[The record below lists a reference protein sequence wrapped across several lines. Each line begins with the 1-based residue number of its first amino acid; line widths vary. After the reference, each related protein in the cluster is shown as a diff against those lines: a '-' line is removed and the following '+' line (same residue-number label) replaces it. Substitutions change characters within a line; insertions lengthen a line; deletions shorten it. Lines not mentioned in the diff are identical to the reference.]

1 MFLIPQ
7 TLLQLRSAY
16 SDFFACLGVQHMK
29 DIKLLKSD
37 SFCLLMLY
45 KRSQGEGSIK
55 QTLSSAFHWHLI
67 PPANKMAASIASTKV
82 ISHSRSISLPSRS
95 HPLTATVEEHLCRL
109 RTPEETS
116 SSTTSKFNKLSA
128 LQDLYECVED
138 LLQLPS
144 AQQDNLICGEDILCG
159 SIRLL
164 DLCSAS
170 KDAISYLRTSV
181 QDLES
186 SLRRRET
193 DVSCKIGSY
202 LICKKKANKMVSKC
216 FSSSRKSKINKS
228 IETPAIV
235 SLLREVEEVTIT
247 VFESIFSSI
256 CPAKEASKQNKWS
269 KVFKSTQENRE
280 ENINKVQKMDMAL
293 EALNRKS
300 GKTSDITGAQ
310 EVQKCLTALDM
321 NMQECEEKLD
331 SLVRS
336 LIKTRVSLLNVLNH

>member
-1 MFLIPQ
+1 
-7 TLLQLRSAY
+7 
-16 SDFFACLGVQHMK
+16 
-29 DIKLLKSD
+29 
-37 SFCLLMLY
+37 
-45 KRSQGEGSIK
+45 
-55 QTLSSAFHWHLI
+55 
-67 PPANKMAASIASTKV
+67 MAASIASTKV

-216 FSSSRKSKINKS
+216 FSSSGKSKINKS

-235 SLLREVEEVTIT
+235 SLLREVEEVSIT

-269 KVFKSTQENRE
+269 KVFKSTQSKRVHCEENTE

-300 GKTSDITGAQ
+300 SKTSDITGAQ

-336 LIKTRVSLLNVLNH
+336 LIKTRVSILNVLNH